1 MTHYN
6 DKVHGPVPT
15 PDEHWRKLN
24 NVAQQELK
32 IKRLDPMAIIPAYQ
46 TENAAC
52 FDLHALEGAT
62 VPAHGGT
69 AQFRTGIAV
78 ELPPGHTM
86 LIYSRSGHG
95 FKNGLRLVNAVGVL
109 DADFRGEVAV
119 KIINDSPIE
128 FSFTA
133 GARVAQA
140 MIVPIPRI
148 KFVEVDEL
156 SATGRGG
163 GGFGSTGE

>member
-1 MTHYN
+1 MTAYN

-15 PDEHWRKLN
+15 PDDHWHKLN
-24 NVAQQELK
+24 NVAQQEIT
-32 IKRLDPMAIIPAYQ
+32 IKRLDPMAVIPAYQ
-46 TENAAC
+46 TSHAAC

-69 AQFRTGIAV
+69 ATFRTGLAV

-95 FKNGLRLVNAVGVL
+95 FKNGLRLVNSVGVI
-109 DADFRGEVAV
+109 DADYKNEIAV

-128 FSFTA
+128 FSFAA

-140 MIVPIPRI
+140 MVVPIPRI
-148 KFVEVDEL
+148 KFVEVEEL
-156 SATGRGG
+156 GG
-163 GGFGSTGE
+163 PDRLGGFGSTGE